1 MDGGAYAPIVSRIL
15 KSGRCVGSDGEKVSA
30 GAIGVESQ
38 YLWRKISVRSVGV
51 GERRRFSPDAGNNR
65 GLPPITSGKRIGLMG
80 IRNDRV
86 RRRDG

>member
-15 KSGRCVGSDGEKVSA
+15 KSGRWVGSDGEEVSA

-51 GERRRFSPDAGNNR
+51 GERRRFPPPDAGNNR
-65 GLPPITSGKRIGLMG
+65 GLPPITSGKTYWFNGHQK
-80 IRNDRV
+80 
-86 RRRDG
+86 

>member
-15 KSGRCVGSDGEKVSA
+15 KSGRWVGSDGEEVSA
-30 GAIGVESQ
+30 EAIGVESQ

-51 GERRRFSPDAGNNR
+51 GERRRFPQMQETTGVYPQ
-65 GLPPITSGKRIGLMG
+65 LPPGKRVGLMG